1 MTNCRFGCGL
11 LMAAALAL
19 GACTPSEAPQELSP
33 SPAAIPASAL
43 ASPSPSPLP
52 TPSASVEPVDLG
64 PRPSAPGEFVFPAR
78 ASRVTIPAMG
88 IDLPIV
94 SSDLQPPPNFPL
106 CDVAQYLTTYR
117 QPTDEGTTYIY
128 AHAREGMFLPLLE
141 ASRRGDGA
149 ELLGVEVQ
157 VYSDDGQLHR
167 YEIFEVERG
176 AKDYGLADSTPPG
189 ERRLILQTSEGAG
202 ADVPKLVVGAEY
214 LESVEVPI
222 EEATPEAEPRE
233 CT

>member
-1 MTNCRFGCGL
+1 MMRRPQLGL
-11 LMAAALAL
+11 LMAVSVALA
-19 GACTPSEAPQELSP
+19 ACSSEPPRESEAAPQ
-33 SPAAIPASAL
+33 
-43 ASPSPSPLP
+43 ASPSQTASQVPGASSVPSA
-52 TPSASVEPVDLG
+52 TASVEAAPIPL
-64 PRPSAPGEFVFPAR
+64 PPSPPGEFVFPAR
-78 ASRVTIPAMG
+78 ASRITVTTLD

-128 AHAREGMFLPLLE
+128 AHAREGMFLPLLD
-141 ASRRGDGA
+141 ASKREDGA

-167 YEIFEVERG
+167 YEIFEVERS
-176 AKDYGLADSTPPG
+176 AKDYDLANSTPEG

-202 ADVPKLVVGAEY
+202 AEVPKLVIGAEY
-214 LESVEVPI
+214 LGSEEVDI
-222 EEATPEAEPRE
+222 EEATPEAQPRE
-233 CT
+233 CS